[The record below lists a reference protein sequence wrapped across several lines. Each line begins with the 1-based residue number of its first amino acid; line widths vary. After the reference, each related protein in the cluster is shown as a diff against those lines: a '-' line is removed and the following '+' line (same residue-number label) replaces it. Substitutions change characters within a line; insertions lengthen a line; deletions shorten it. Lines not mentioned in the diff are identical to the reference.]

1 MNDYSILENL
11 FKNEQDEI
19 HFDLFKESN
28 VIKIN
33 NNNGDNNNFDN
44 GISFNT
50 QSIASKMIN
59 YKDAYV
65 LLHIECEIPFDETD
79 QGKKSIPKLLYLKNS
94 FEIVKNFK
102 VQLNNV
108 TILNESYV
116 NRSSLIDYILNNP
129 QSEPLMYRNIKKATS
144 TGLNI
149 TDNKFITK
157 DTYFTKQEDSDE
169 EKNHFVDF
177 EIPIFLKDISSFFKN
192 IDIIHYGEF
201 NILIDLIDEIFVSS
215 RDGVA
220 YDIKSAY
227 LIVEEIKLSKEDEL
241 RYLKKL
247 DNGYIKTI
255 NFLENHV
262 KIFNDK
268 FNINR
273 QDFYLNNVRNGD
285 SIYIYGIL
293 DANKT
298 GLNYDL
304 SSVKLNEPYLLIDN
318 VRFENSIPDDISA
331 YKSLKSKSMYSN
343 NFIINYDD
351 YINYYR
357 IYFWNIS
364 RQIKDDN
371 ANKFINI
378 LTGMETSA
386 CEVYIVFKT
395 SASITMKY
403 SKNDKLIVYKSQ

>member
-1 MNDYSILENL
+1 MEDYTILENL
-11 FKNEQDEI
+11 FRNEQDEI

-65 LLHIECEIPFDETD
+65 LLHKECEIPFDETD

-94 FEIVKNFK
+94 FEIAKNLK

-108 TILNESYV
+108 TILNEGNV
-116 NRSSLIDYILNNP
+116 NRSALIDFVLDNP
-129 QSEPLMYRNIKKATS
+129 QSESTSYRNIKKAS
-144 TGLNI
+144 TDGLNI
-149 TDNKFITK
+149 INNKFITK
-157 DTYFTKQEDSDE
+157 DIYFTKQEDSDE
-169 EKNHFVDF
+169 EKNHFIDF
-177 EIPIFLKDISSFFKN
+177 KIPIFLKDISSFFKN
-192 IDIIHYGEF
+192 IDIIHFGEF
-201 NILIDLIDEIFVSS
+201 NILIDLIDDLFVSS
-215 RDGVA
+215 RDGIT
-220 YDIKSAY
+220 YDIKSAS
-227 LIVEEIKLSKEDEL
+227 LIVEEVKLDEEDNL

-255 NFLENHV
+255 NFSENHV

-273 QDFYLNNVRNGD
+273 LDFYLNNVQNGD
-285 SIYIYGIL
+285 SIFIYGIL

-298 GLNYDL
+298 GLNYYL
-304 SSVKLNEPYLLIDN
+304 PSVKFNEPYLLIDN
-318 VRFENSIPDDISA
+318 VRFENLIPNDISA
-331 YKSLKSKSMYSN
+331 YKSLKSKSMYSD

-351 YINYYR
+351 HVNYYR
-357 IYFWNIS
+357 IYFFSIS
-364 RQIKDDN
+364 REIKDDN

-378 LTGMETSA
+378 LNGMKTAS
-386 CEVYIVFKT
+386 CEVYIIFKT
-395 SASITMKY
+395 SASITLKY
-403 SKNDKLIVYKSQ
+403 SQNDKLIVYKSQ

>member
-1 MNDYSILENL
+1 
-11 FKNEQDEI
+11 
-19 HFDLFKESN
+19 
-28 VIKIN
+28 
-33 NNNGDNNNFDN
+33 
-44 GISFNT
+44 
-50 QSIASKMIN
+50 
-59 YKDAYV
+59 
-65 LLHIECEIPFDETD
+65 
-79 QGKKSIPKLLYLKNS
+79 
-94 FEIVKNFK
+94 
-102 VQLNNV
+102 
-108 TILNESYV
+108 
-116 NRSSLIDYILNNP
+116 
-129 QSEPLMYRNIKKATS
+129 MYRNIKKVTS

-149 TDNKFITK
+149 INNKFITK
-157 DTYFTKQEDSDE
+157 DTYFTKEEDSDE

-177 EIPIFLKDISSFFKN
+177 EIPIFLKDISWFFKN
-192 IDIIHYGEF
+192 IDIIHDGEF
-201 NILIDLIDEIFVSS
+201 NILLDLINELFLST
-215 RDGVA
+215 REGVT

-227 LIVEEIKLSKEDEL
+227 LIVEEIKLSEKDEL

-273 QDFYLNNVRNGD
+273 QDFYSNNVRNGD

-298 GLNYDL
+298 GLIYDMP
-304 SSVKLNEPYLLIDN
+304 SVKFNESYLLIDN
-318 VRFENSIPDDISA
+318 VRFENTIPND
-331 YKSLKSKSMYSN
+331 KSKSMYSN

-378 LTGMETSA
+378 LSGMETSA
-386 CEVYIVFKT
+386 CKVYVVFKT
-395 SASITMKY
+395 AASITLKY
-403 SKNDKLIVYKSQ
+403 SKNDKLIIYKSQ

>member
-1 MNDYSILENL
+1 MNDYTILENL
-11 FKNEQDEI
+11 FKDEQDQI
-19 HFDLFKESN
+19 HFNLFKESN
-28 VIKIN
+28 VTKIN

-50 QSIASKMIN
+50 QLIASKMIN

-94 FEIVKNFK
+94 FEIVKNLK

-108 TILNESYV
+108 TILNKGNV
-116 NRSSLIDYILNNP
+116 DRSSLIDFVLDNP
-129 QSEPLMYRNIKKATS
+129 QSEPLMYRNIKKVS
-144 TGLNI
+144 SDGLNI

-157 DTYFTKQEDSDE
+157 DTYFTKEEDSDE

-192 IDIIHYGEF
+192 IDIIHYGDF
-201 NILIDLIDEIFVSS
+201 NIILNIIDELFVSS
-215 RDGVA
+215 REGVI

-227 LIVEEIKLSKEDEL
+227 LIVEEIKLDEEEEI

-285 SIYIYGIL
+285 SIFIYGIL

-298 GLNYDL
+298 GLNYDMP
-304 SSVKLNEPYLLIDN
+304 SVKLNEPYLLIDN
-318 VRFENSIPDDISA
+318 VRFENTISDDISE
-331 YKSLKSKSMYSN
+331 YKALKNKSMYSN

-351 YINYYR
+351 FIYYYR

-364 RQIKDDN
+364 TQIKDDN

-386 CEVYIVFKT
+386 CEVYIIFKI
-395 SASITMKY
+395 SASITIKY